1 MARRSLVISSIAFT
15 AFIMLSIAQMAL
27 GVSRLD
33 QVVAESGPSET
44 EQAGVNAAHG
54 LVDVQKT
61 RYTPVDLDKG
71 EATRGGK
78 DSVSAL
84 NGLVKENNAGALV
97 VNANK
102 GRVENHGHTGVN
114 IANGLA
120 DVNDD
125 GLRVVDLQNGK
136 VYEGEETGVK
146 LANGL
151 AGVKIGRHTEADIH
165 KGTVEKGRKATVNE
179 GNESGEVP
187 AYKNAPVPEK
197 SYPAN
202 NKNVNGSYN

>member
-1 MARRSLVISSIAFT
+1 MARTSLVISSMAFT
-15 AFIMLSIAQMAL
+15 AFIMLSIAQMAS

-33 QVVAESGPSET
+33 QVVAASGPYDT
-44 EQAGVNAAHG
+44 ERAGVNAAHG
-54 LVDVQKT
+54 LVDVQQT
-61 RYTPVDLDKG
+61 RYTPVNLEKG

-78 DSVSAL
+78 DSVSVL

-97 VNANK
+97 VNAKK

-120 DVNDD
+120 DVSDD

-136 VYEGEETGVK
+136 VTESEETGVK
-146 LANGL
+146 VANGL
-151 AGVKIGRHTEADIH
+151 AGVKIGRHTEADLD
-165 KGTVEKGRKATVNE
+165 KGKVDKGRETTVNE

-187 AYKNAPVPEK
+187 AYTNARVPEK